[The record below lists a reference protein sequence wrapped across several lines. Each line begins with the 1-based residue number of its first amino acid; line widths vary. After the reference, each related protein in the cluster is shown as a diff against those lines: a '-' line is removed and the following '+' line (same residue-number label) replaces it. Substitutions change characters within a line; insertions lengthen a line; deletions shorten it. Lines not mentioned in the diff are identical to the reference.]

1 MKRGIKNLL
10 LSLVGFSAAPML
22 TACYGT
28 AYDDYYPYPTE
39 GEDICGYVVDE
50 QLNPIKGIMVYST
63 NNSKDFT
70 DEAGRFELVNGFGGM
85 GNEMVTA
92 TDVDMQNNGGEFST
106 EVVVANRDNINN
118 LCIVLN
124 KEE

>member
-39 GEDICGYVVDE
+39 G
-50 QLNPIKGIMVYST
+50 
-63 NNSKDFT
+63 
-70 DEAGRFELVNGFGGM
+70 
-85 GNEMVTA
+85 
-92 TDVDMQNNGGEFST
+92 
-106 EVVVANRDNINN
+106 
-118 LCIVLN
+118 
-124 KEE
+124 